1 MHYKQNNKESK
12 TYVQGLRSFGS
23 TLPRGVKGI
32 LKKNGYNYSE
42 IISKWNM
49 LVGKDISSCSYPKSI
64 KMTKRETNGT
74 LMLAV
79 KRGNEITVEYSKKEI
94 INNINSY
101 FGYQLI
107 NEIRLQSFNSGNK
120 KKKNKNPS
128 GKFTKNFGEKINEIK
143 SKNIRNSLSQFLD
156 VIKND

>member
-12 TYVQGLRSFGS
+12 TYVQGLRSFGN
-23 TLPRGVKGI
+23 TLPRSVKGI

-42 IISKWNM
+42 IINKWNM

-64 KMTKRETNGT
+64 KMTKGNANGT
-74 LMLAV
+74 LLLAV

-94 INNINSY
+94 MNKINSY

-107 NEIRLQSFNSGNK
+107 NEIRLQTFNSEIK
-120 KKKNKNPS
+120 KRENRNTL
-128 GKFTKNFGEKINEIK
+128 GKFTKNFEKKVNEIK
-143 SKNIRNSLSQFLD
+143 SKNIRNSLSQLLD
-156 VIKND
+156 VIKDD

>member
-12 TYVQGLRSFGS
+12 TYVQGLRPFGN

-32 LKKNGYNYSE
+32 LKKSGYNYSE

-64 KMTKRETNGT
+64 KMTKGDTNG
-74 LMLAV
+74 LLVLAV

-94 INNINSY
+94 INKINSY
-101 FGYQLI
+101 FGYRLI
-107 NEIRLQSFNSGNK
+107 NEIRLKAVNSEIK
-120 KKKNKNPS
+120 KIKDKNTLKKFS
-128 GKFTKNFGEKINEIK
+128 KNFEKKINEIK
-143 SKNIRNSLSQFLD
+143 NKNIRNSLSQFLN

>member
-12 TYVQGLRSFGS
+12 TYVQGLRSFGK

-64 KMTKRETNGT
+64 KMTQRNKGGT
-74 LMLAV
+74 LILSV
-79 KRGNEITVEYSKKEI
+79 ERGNEIDIEYSKKEI
-94 INNINSY
+94 INKINSY

-107 NEIRLQSFNSGNK
+107 NEIRLQTFNSEIK
-120 KKKNKNPS
+120 KKESRNTL
-128 GKFTKNFGEKINEIK
+128 GKFTKNFEEKINEIK
-143 SKNIRNSLSQFLD
+143 SKNIRNSLYQLLD
-156 VIKND
+156 VVKND